1 MSLFLR
7 ILSKKSKNI
16 LIRNEKMAFEIIKFI
31 LFQKFRI
38 KSFRIIMDRNK
49 KSEISKKNWKIL
61 KKKIQKLKKIDIDKL
76 I

>member
-16 LIRNEKMAFEIIKFI
+16 LIRNEKMAFEIIKFF

-49 KSEISKKNWKIL
+49 KSEISKKIEKSW
-61 KKKIQKLKKIDIDKL
+61 KKKNTKIKKNWYW
-76 I
+76 